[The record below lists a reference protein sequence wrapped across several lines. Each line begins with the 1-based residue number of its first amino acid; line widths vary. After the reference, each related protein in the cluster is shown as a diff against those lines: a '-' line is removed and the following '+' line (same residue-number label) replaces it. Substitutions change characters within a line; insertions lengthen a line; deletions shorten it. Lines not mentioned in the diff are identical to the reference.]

1 MRKLRVNKS
10 APSDNLSNHHSF
22 EPNLAYTPLI
32 SERGSDYGSAYYY
45 CAARPGVFRFVM
57 GYWRLMD
64 WNMSAR
70 QLVVLLKS
78 IWISA

>member
-1 MRKLRVNKS
+1 MRKLRANKPAS
-10 APSDNLSNHHSF
+10 SDEPEQHHSF

-32 SERGSDYGSAYYY
+32 SDKRKRYGSAYYY
-45 CAARPGVFRFVM
+45 CAARPGVFPFCD

-70 QLVVLLKS
+70 QLVS
-78 IWISA
+78 FIEGIWISA